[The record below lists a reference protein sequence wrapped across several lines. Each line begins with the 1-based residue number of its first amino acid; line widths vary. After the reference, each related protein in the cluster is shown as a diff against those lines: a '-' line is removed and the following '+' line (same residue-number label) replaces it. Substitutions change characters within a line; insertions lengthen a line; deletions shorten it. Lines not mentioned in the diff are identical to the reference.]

1 MRIQKHKRHLVKGC
15 LLLGGFSGQGRLR
28 GDHALASGDI
38 LSMCLNVMDRRL
50 SVAVWL
56 HWLLLKVLEHL
67 LKLTVPVM
75 ESERR
80 VIGEGS
86 KGVSTE
92 IMQVKQLWTKA
103 PTCWPCEDWNSCAT
117 AAKASEFCSWVAD
130 VVVEFAVTAVTG
142 SLAGGGEEPERGHTD
157 ASNNSPSQ

>member
-1 MRIQKHKRHLVKGC
+1 M
-15 LLLGGFSGQGRLR
+15 R
-28 GDHALASGDI
+28 GDHAWASGDI

-67 LKLTVPVM
+67 LQLTVPVM

-80 VIGEGS
+80 VIAEGS

-92 IMQVKQLWTKA
+92 IMQGK
-103 PTCWPCEDWNSCAT
+103 
-117 AAKASEFCSWVAD
+117 
-130 VVVEFAVTAVTG
+130 
-142 SLAGGGEEPERGHTD
+142 
-157 ASNNSPSQ
+157 